1 MPRAASPHEEEVRRA
16 LEVLST
22 ATPAVLDRAIET
34 FSAQLPSVAGAVRDA
49 VAHQHSVDE
58 LESALVGL
66 PTALDPAT
74 TRAAQATENV
84 WRRIAD
90 EFGLL
95 SSSQVSALLGAA
107 NANRVYAAQR
117 RQRGELLA
125 AQRKNAY
132 VFPGFQFDREAGEAR
147 PWVAPLLSLAGRH
160 DRSAADVIMWM
171 MSPTTYFDGGRPVDH
186 VDAPRRLLDVA
197 DRAWGIEW

>member
-1 MPRAASPHEEEVRRA
+1 MPRAASPQEEEVRRA
-16 LEVLST
+16 LEVLSST
-22 ATPAVLDRAIET
+22 TPAVLDHVIELY
-34 FSAQLPSVAGAVRDA
+34 SAQLPSAATSVRDA
-49 VAHQHSVDE
+49 VAFHHSVGD

-74 TRAAQATENV
+74 ARAAQATENV

-95 SSSQVSALLGAA
+95 SSSEVSALLGAA
-107 NANRVYAAQR
+107 NSNRVYAAQR

-125 AQRKNAY
+125 VQRKNAY
-132 VFPGFQFDREAGEAR
+132 VFPGFQFDHELGEAR
-147 PWVAPLLSLAGRH
+147 AWVAPLLKLAAGY
-160 DRSAADVIMWM
+160 DRSAAGVIMWM
-171 MSPTTYFDGGRPVDH
+171 MAPSTYFDGGRPVDH